1 MKKNNIYL
9 IIFLVMVL
17 VEVIF
22 YIVGNVSTSNNF
34 DLNAM
39 LIFFINLNVI
49 YLGVIYL
56 LNNKEKQ

>member
-1 MKKNNIYL
+1 MKKNKIYL

>member
-1 MKKNNIYL
+1 MKKNKIYL

-22 YIVGNVSTSNNF
+22 YIVGNVLKSNNF

-39 LIFFINLNVI
+39 LIFFINLNII

>member
-1 MKKNNIYL
+1 MKKNKIYL

-39 LIFFINLNVI
+39 VLFFINLNVI

-56 LNNKEKQ
+56 LKQQKQ